1 LVSGSGSGVR
11 FSLYELLGATPVRL
25 VESTDGGGAP
35 RRLASKEYRFAL
47 RGVSSV
53 RLPKDVSALSDVAGG
68 VNGAAASAVLEDPR
82 FRVPLRAEFGLRRL
96 ALLSPVVGA
105 DTGAAVGSSDVSV
118 CVVRMSVRSPERPH
132 LAPTIM
138 SCSAEV
144 FRGVEAIAEAIEAVW
159 AEADPR
165 AVRSPGGLSAVWLGG
180 DLNRDTDGG
189 KGRVSAICA
198 TYGLSVEFVDD
209 ASRHVRNVN
218 ERLAG
223 SPPDVVIVWSG
234 HAQGVEPAVTGFE
247 RATVEGDVVRLDEFE
262 FEDAL
267 VELRWQLQELDGA
280 GDADVVAV
288 DAGMPSSGDE
298 RCYIKIGG
306 SGVGDVMVEVPDC
319 GHGQWASDCRR
330 KAPRACKGVTVSAG
344 VQPVALFRCS
354 KCRKHRWRARF

>member
-1 LVSGSGSGVR
+1 MSGSGSGLR
-11 FSLYELLGATPVRL
+11 FSLYELLGAAPVRL
-25 VESTDGGGAP
+25 VEPTGGGGVP
-35 RRLASKEYRFAL
+35 RQLASKEYRFAL
-47 RGVSSV
+47 RGVPSV
-53 RLPKDVSALSDVAGG
+53 RLPKDVSALSDVVAG
-68 VNGAAASAVLEDPR
+68 VNGAAASAVLKDPR
-82 FRVPLRAEFGLRRL
+82 FRVPLRGEFGLRGV

-105 DTGAAVGSSDVSV
+105 DAGVDVGSGDVSV
-118 CVVRMSVRSPERPH
+118 CLVRLSVRSPERPH
-132 LAPTIM
+132 LPPTIM

-144 FRGVEAIAEAIEAVW
+144 CRGLEAIAEAIEAVW

-165 AVRSPGGLSAVWLGG
+165 AFGSPGGLSAVWLGG
-180 DLNRDTDGG
+180 DLDRDTDGG
-189 KGRVSAICA
+189 KARVSAICA

-209 ASRHVRNVN
+209 VSRHLRNVN
-218 ERLAG
+218 ARLAG
-223 SPPDVVIVWSG
+223 APPDVVIVWSG
-234 HAQGVEPAVTGFE
+234 HAHGVEPALTGFE
-247 RATVEGDVVRLDEFE
+247 RATVEGEIVRIDEFE

-267 VELRWQLQELDGA
+267 VELRWQFQELDGA

-306 SGVGDVMVEVPDC
+306 SGVGDVMIEVPDC

-344 VQPVALFRCS
+344 AQPVALFRCS